1 MTSALEIKQATNDL
15 DDFVGLM
22 AKVIGEK
29 SKSTKNS
36 GFCVIAK
43 NKKTGKL
50 MLHAGMILGDDM
62 RQITTSHA
70 NLEECEM
77 QAYAWA
83 NQMMQAY
90 GAKHG

>member
-1 MTSALEIKQATNDL
+1 
-15 DDFVGLM
+15 
-22 AKVIGEK
+22 
-29 SKSTKNS
+29 
-36 GFCVIAK
+36 
-43 NKKTGKL
+43 

>member
-1 MTSALEIKQATNDL
+1 MTSQSEIKQATNDL

-29 SKSTKNS
+29 RQTKKNS
-36 GFCVIAK
+36 GFCVIAR

-62 RQITTSHA
+62 KQITTSHT
-70 NLEECEM
+70 NLQECEM

-83 NQMMQAY
+83 NQMMQVY
-90 GAKHG
+90 GDKRG